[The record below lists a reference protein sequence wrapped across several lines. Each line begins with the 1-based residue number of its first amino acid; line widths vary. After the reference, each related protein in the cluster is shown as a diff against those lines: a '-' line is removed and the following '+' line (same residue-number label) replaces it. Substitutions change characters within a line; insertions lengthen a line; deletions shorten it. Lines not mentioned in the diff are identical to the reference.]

1 MVINFTL
8 QVLLAVALLDLVK
21 ALVPSGLM
29 MSAAVEMRRGYWTVL
44 LEQLDIITVVTVRM
58 LELPALHV

>member
-1 MVINFTL
+1 M
-8 QVLLAVALLDLVK
+8 LLAVALLDLVK

-29 MSAAVEMRRGYWTVL
+29 MSAAVDMRRGYWTVI
-44 LEQLDIITVVTVRM
+44 LEHLDLITVVTARM